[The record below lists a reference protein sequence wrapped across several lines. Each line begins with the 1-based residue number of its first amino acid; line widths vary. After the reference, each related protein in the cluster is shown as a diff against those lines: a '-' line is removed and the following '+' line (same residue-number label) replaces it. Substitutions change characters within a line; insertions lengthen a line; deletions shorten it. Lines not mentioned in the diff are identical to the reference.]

1 MLLTAEHISKNYGIK
16 QLIDDASLYLSRGD
30 KFGVVGI
37 NGTGKSTLLRILAQ
51 EDYGDTG
58 EVIVY
63 PNVKISY
70 LAQNPLMMDELSV
83 LEMAK
88 YGYGQLEIGEKEYE
102 IKSLLTRFCLSNYD
116 QKVGTLSGGQRKRLA
131 LVRTLIQPADVLI
144 LDEPTNHLDTE
155 MISWLEQ
162 YLQKF
167 KGGIVM
173 VTHDRYFL
181 ERVSTKILE
190 ISHAKIYVYEAN
202 YSNYLKLKSQR
213 AEMEISSERKRQ
225 AILKKE
231 YQWIMR
237 GARARGTKSTHRIAK
252 YEELKD
258 KSAPMENETVKMSAA
273 YSRMGKKT
281 IEMEGVEKRFSQRKV
296 IDDFSYNLLKDDRI
310 GVIGK
315 NGVGKST
322 LLNMIAG
329 KLAPDFGKVDIGETV
344 KIGYFTQDARELD
357 EDKRVFDVVRDVAGA
372 LRTSEG
378 TITASKMLERFLF
391 PPELQS
397 SFVKDLSGGE
407 KRRLFLLC
415 VLMEAPN
422 VLLLDEPT
430 NDLDV
435 ETLAVLEDYLDDFQ
449 GAVIAVSHDRWF
461 LDKFAST
468 IFEVCENGHIEMYSG
483 NYSDYLLNKKEE
495 KRTTNKSAQPK
506 KYVNERQKKL
516 KFTYKEKI
524 EFETIDCDIEK
535 IEQEIKDIKYQME
548 QSAADYVKLQEL
560 TKKYDE
566 LKESLDFKMDRWVY
580 LTDLAEKIEEQNNG
594 T

>member
-1 MLLTAEHISKNYGIK
+1 
-16 QLIDDASLYLSRGD
+16 
-30 KFGVVGI
+30 
-37 NGTGKSTLLRILAQ
+37 
-51 EDYGDTG
+51 
-58 EVIVY
+58 
-63 PNVKISY
+63 
-70 LAQNPLMMDELSV
+70 
-83 LEMAK
+83 
-88 YGYGQLEIGEKEYE
+88 
-102 IKSLLTRFCLSNYD
+102 
-116 QKVGTLSGGQRKRLA
+116 
-131 LVRTLIQPADVLI
+131 
-144 LDEPTNHLDTE
+144 
-155 MISWLEQ
+155 
-162 YLQKF
+162 
-167 KGGIVM
+167 
-173 VTHDRYFL
+173 
-181 ERVSTKILE
+181 
-190 ISHAKIYVYEAN
+190 
-202 YSNYLKLKSQR
+202 
-213 AEMEISSERKRQ
+213 
-225 AILKKE
+225 
-231 YQWIMR
+231 
-237 GARARGTKSTHRIAK
+237 
-252 YEELKD
+252 
-258 KSAPMENETVKMSAA
+258 MENETVKMSAA

-535 IEQEIKDIKYQME
+535 IEQEIKDIKFQME